1 MGKVKAPQGFVCAV
15 ENHGPEAVLVE
26 DMANS
31 SLIFGAS
38 EILYANSPRP
48 VDLHCLRTLVI
59 GW

>member
-1 MGKVKAPQGFVCAV
+1 MGMVKALRGFLCAV

-26 DMANS
+26 EMANI

-48 VDLHCLRTLVI
+48 VDLHCLRTPVI